1 MEMMIYRKMRKGSIV
16 SFGAKRFGF
25 LLDPET
31 RQEHFFHIANVVGRK
46 SLRTGDSVQFELGY
60 AEDDRKPAPAVWVKL
75 IDSTGGR

>member
-1 MEMMIYRKMRKGSIV
+1 MREGKIIK
-16 SFGAKRFGF
+16 FGARGFGF

-46 SLRTGDSVQFELGY
+46 SLRTGDCVQFELGY
-60 AEDDRKPAPAVWVKL
+60 AEDSRKPEPAVWVKL